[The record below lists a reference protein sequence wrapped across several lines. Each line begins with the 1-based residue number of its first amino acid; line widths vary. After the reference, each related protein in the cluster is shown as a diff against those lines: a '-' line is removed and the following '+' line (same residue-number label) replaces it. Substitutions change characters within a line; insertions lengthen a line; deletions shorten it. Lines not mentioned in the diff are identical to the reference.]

1 MNSRKMYIISCGVI
15 KQQNNK
21 GAYINYV
28 RGGPEDFTNFSK
40 KIRSPVGRKPKYFM
54 AQQFL
59 ENISWPLPSLLV
71 SYLRLSCNSISG

>member
-21 GAYINYV
+21 EAYINYV
-28 RGGPEDFTNFSK
+28 GGGPEDFTNFPK

-54 AQQFL
+54 AQ
-59 ENISWPLPSLLV
+59 
-71 SYLRLSCNSISG
+71 